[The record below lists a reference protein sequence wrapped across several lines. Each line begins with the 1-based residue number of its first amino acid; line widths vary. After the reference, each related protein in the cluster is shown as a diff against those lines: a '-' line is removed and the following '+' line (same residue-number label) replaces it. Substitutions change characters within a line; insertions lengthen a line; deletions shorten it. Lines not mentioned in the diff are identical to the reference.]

1 MLILLPIAVIAAS
14 IYYIAEYWKRESIK
28 RKYDCQPVKQ
38 APLVTWY
45 DIFGIKALVDNSNL
59 TKSGYFYQ
67 DIQRKLDNLDTTTM
81 KTTAL
86 GKNQIITIEPENFR
100 TMCSSADLNNW
111 TIGTRPIAL
120 KPLLG
125 NGIFSSEGESWK
137 HSRIMLRPIFAKE
150 HIKQIT
156 AMESYIQL
164 LIKVIKLQQ
173 QGEGEFDLQHLFHC
187 FTIDY
192 ATDFYLEK
200 VVIV

>member
-1 MLILLPIAVIAAS
+1 MLNIG
-14 IYYIAEYWKRESIK
+14 KRESIK

-125 NGIFSSEGESWK
+125 TGIFSSEGESWK
-137 HSRIMLRPIFAKE
+137 HSRIMLRPILLKNILNKSRLWN
-150 HIKQIT
+150 HI
-156 AMESYIQL
+156 
-164 LIKVIKLQQ
+164 
-173 QGEGEFDLQHLFHC
+173 FNC
-187 FTIDY
+187 
-192 ATDFYLEK
+192 
-200 VVIV
+200 